1 MYVYYG
7 GPEGRAMRQYLS
19 DNVYATI
26 DNIYAMVDDNYT
38 MIDDN
43 YATMMMWRS
52 LVVADKR
59 PLSQFASYSVY
70 IVVGKYHSYYK
81 LTAIPAN

>member
-1 MYVYYG
+1 MTVLHVYIKTNKYG

-26 DNIYAMVDDNYT
+26 DNIYVTIDNIYAMVDDNYT

-43 YATMMMWRS
+43 YATMMM
-52 LVVADKR
+52 
-59 PLSQFASYSVY
+59 
-70 IVVGKYHSYYK
+70 
-81 LTAIPAN
+81 